1 MALSLDDNKA
11 KTISNTVDMHRLLK
25 MYKPVYSFL
34 FPKTGLQTSVTKFEC
49 TFNVEILKFEVKAV
63 DLPLTTVHA
72 DSEVLSVLHILPTYF
87 ANFLM

>member
-34 FPKTGLQTSVTKFEC
+34 FPKTGLQTSV
-49 TFNVEILKFEVKAV
+49 EILKFEVKAV